1 MWNISCFK
9 DVNDCHVFIL
19 TPFADLSL
27 DQFVVTFL
35 EKKSLFRLLCS
46 QGGHQLA
53 SDVSRYN
60 VGSGILIYFVG

>member
-9 DVNDCHVFIL
+9 DLNDCHVFIL

-27 DQFVVTFL
+27 DQFVVTFF
-35 EKKSLFRLLCS
+35 EKKIIISPPLHARRPS
-46 QGGHQLA
+46 

-60 VGSGILIYFVG
+60 VGSGIVIYFVG